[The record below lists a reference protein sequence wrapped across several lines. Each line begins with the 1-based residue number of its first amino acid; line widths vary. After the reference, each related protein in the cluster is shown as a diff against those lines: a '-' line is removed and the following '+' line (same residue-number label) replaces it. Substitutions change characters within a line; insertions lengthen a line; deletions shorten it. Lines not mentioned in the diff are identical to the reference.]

1 MKPGSANNK
10 AEKRLEG
17 KPKPFTLIP
26 AEIARS
32 WFYLTPGE
40 QRALLIVITIL
51 LAGMLVIAWHGKTS
65 RDKGIVAAT
74 DRTQTVD
81 E

>member
-1 MKPGSANNK
+1 MKPGSTKNK
-10 AEKRLEG
+10 TEKRLEG
-17 KPKPFTLIP
+17 KPIPFALIP
-26 AEIARS
+26 VEIARS
-32 WFYLTPGE
+32 WFCLTPGE

-51 LAGMLVIAWHGKTS
+51 LAGMLVMAWHGKTTH
-65 RDKGIVAAT
+65 DKGIVAAT